1 MIKDLT
7 LKSVIRDLIINL
19 FFLFLLFPFQ
29 FVSEFETLSDTRY
42 NTAFRILCWLLIA
55 LFAANSVLVAF
66 VLVRELLKKQK
77 RCLNILLIVLLIG
90 EAVLLMGES
99 SLFARTEHET
109 LNQAVVVSK
118 YEEDGKYFL
127 SAQDKTHDKV
137 DICCD
142 HNTYQLVIPEQEYML
157 ICYSRFCLTQ
167 TCYLTDIQLYP
178 Q

>member
-55 LFAANSVLVAF
+55 LFVANSILIAF

-90 EAVLLMGES
+90 EAILLIGEN
-99 SLFARTEHET
+99 SLFAQTEHGT
-109 LNQAVVVSK
+109 LNQAVVVNK

-127 SAQDKTHDKV
+127 SAQDKAHDKI

-142 HNTYQLVIPEQEYML
+142 HNTYQLVIPKQEYML